1 MRIRKYNH
9 RAAALVGSCIL
20 VFALLFAVTTK
31 QPASARLVSVDALHD
46 VGEMCGWE
54 PSAYAASQ
62 EAIHTA
68 DVTRPAGRYVRDT
81 DPVYG
86 SVAVDTRLNEVVLVD
101 HNLWSIRVF
110 NRMDDTPPSAD
121 RLEPKRVISG
131 SNTQLQ
137 FNSCVYVD
145 PKNGEIFSAE
155 NDIGDSIV
163 VFSHDAQ
170 GNVAP
175 TRKLNVT
182 HRAYA
187 IAADEEKDQLYVA
200 VQYPPQVEVY
210 RKLASG
216 NEKPLRRIEGESTRL
231 ADSHGIAVDTKNKLV
246 FVNNW
251 GNISDYRIA
260 GTGRFEAPSI
270 TVYGL
275 DATGD
280 APPVRVIQG
289 PKTQLDW
296 PAAMAVDA
304 ARGELYVANDI
315 GQSILVFRSTDKG
328 DIAPLRVLKGP
339 GTGLSYPVGVFADT
353 KNSELW
359 VSNLGNSS
367 ATVYS
372 LTANG
377 DTAPLRT
384 VRSAPRGKV
393 SLRFGKTQA
402 VVYDSKREE
411 LLVPN

>member
-1 MRIRKYNH
+1 MRIRKFNH
-9 RAAALVGSCIL
+9 RTALAGSGIL
-20 VFALLFAVTTK
+20 VFALLLAVTTK
-31 QPASARLVSVDALHD
+31 QPASARLVSVDALPS
-46 VGEMCGWE
+46 VGEMCAWE

-62 EAIHTA
+62 ESIHTA

-121 RLEPKRVISG
+121 RLQPKRVISG

-210 RKLASG
+210 RKRASG

-251 GNISDYRIA
+251 GNISDYRVA
-260 GTGRFEAPSI
+260 GTGRFDAPSI

-275 DATGD
+275 DTTGD

-304 ARGELYVANDI
+304 ERGELYVANDI

-328 DIAPLRVLKGP
+328 DVAPLRVLKGP
-339 GTGLSYPVGVFADT
+339 RTGLSYPVCVFADT

-384 VRSAPRGKV
+384 IRSAPRGKV

>member
-1 MRIRKYNH
+1 MRIRKFNH
-9 RAAALVGSCIL
+9 RTALAGSGIL
-20 VFALLFAVTTK
+20 VFALLLAVTTK
-31 QPASARLVSVDALHD
+31 QPASARLVSVDALPS
-46 VGEMCGWE
+46 VGEMCAWE

-62 EAIHTA
+62 ESIHTA

-121 RLEPKRVISG
+121 RLEPKRIISG

-210 RKLASG
+210 RKRASG

-251 GNISDYRIA
+251 GNISDYRVA
-260 GTGRFEAPSI
+260 GTGRFDAPSI

-275 DATGD
+275 DTTGD

-304 ARGELYVANDI
+304 ERGELYVANDI

-328 DIAPLRVLKGP
+328 DVAPLRVLKGP
-339 GTGLSYPVGVFADT
+339 RTGLSYPVGVFADT

-384 VRSAPRGKV
+384 IRSAPRGKV